1 MPIIDGKAEIAKLS
15 EEMQPL
21 LLQLQQLD
29 AKRQEIANRIVKFQ
43 GAIELLQRLDGS
55 KG

>member
-1 MPIIDGKAEIAKLS
+1 MEIDVKAEITRLS

-21 LLQLQQLD
+21 LSQLQQLD
-29 AKRQEIANRIVKFQ
+29 AKRQEIANQIVKLQ